1 MKKLFFISS
10 ILLIFSSCSK
20 EEDQVIF
27 NINLLNTFP
36 TEIIEFQENIYVRI
50 YYQHPDGF
58 IGFSD
63 PDYLSLEVKDS
74 RLSRA
79 DYYHIIPV
87 TPPENSL
94 SITGELLVE
103 IDSPF
108 LFGNGIMELVNFTIR
123 IQDRNLNWSNSI
135 ITPNITRN
143 STNIFICR

>member
-74 RLSRA
+74 RLSQA

-135 ITPNITRN
+135 ITPNITIN
-143 STNIFICR
+143 KQ

>member
-74 RLSRA
+74 RLSQA

-135 ITPNITRN
+135 ITPNITVN
-143 STNIFICR
+143 KQ

>member
-50 YYQHPDGF
+50 YYQHPNGF

-74 RLSRA
+74 RLSQA

-123 IQDRNLNWSNSI
+123 IQDQNLNWSNSI
-135 ITPNITRN
+135 ITPNITVN
-143 STNIFICR
+143 KQ

>member
-74 RLSRA
+74 RLSQA

-123 IQDRNLNWSNSI
+123 IQDQNLNWSNSI
-135 ITPNITRN
+135 ITPNITVN
-143 STNIFICR
+143 KQ